1 MFDVTTLAQFL
12 VTGLAMGSVYALV
25 ALSFAL
31 LYKAVGILNFAVG
44 ESVMVPAFIV
54 VILLTVLKLP
64 FLPAYLMIIA
74 VMVVFGAVFQ
84 RTVYHPLR
92 GRPFISVLVSTI
104 GASLFLR
111 NTSLL
116 VFGADPRVSPALFS
130 VQSVGFF
137 GVFVPPQYLLII
149 TTLIVLVVFQ
159 YWLFEKTLLGKK
171 MQATAQDRDMARLL
185 GIPVDRI
192 ILITFIYAAIL
203 GGIAAILLA
212 PIFYVTSDMGFMF
225 ALKAFA
231 ASIAGGLGS
240 IPGAIVGGLFIGV
253 VELFCAAYI
262 SATYKDVFAF
272 VILIAVLL
280 LRPQGFFGE
289 KVSEKV

>member
-1 MFDVTTLAQFL
+1 MFDVTTFAQLF
-12 VTGLAMGSVYALV
+12 VTGLAMGSIYALV

-44 ESVMVPAFIV
+44 EFVMVPGFISV
-54 VILLTVLKLP
+54 VLLTTLNVP
-64 FLPAYLMIIA
+64 FLWAYLVTLGI
-74 VMVVFGAVFQ
+74 MVLFGVVFQ

-92 GRPFISVLVSTI
+92 GRPFVAVLVSTI

-116 VFGADPRVSPALFS
+116 AFGADPRVSPGVFTVKTVS
-130 VQSVGFF
+130 FF

-149 TTLIVLVVFQ
+149 GTLIVLVVFQ
-159 YWLFEKTLLGKK
+159 YLLFEKTLLGKK

-185 GIPVDRI
+185 GIPVDTV
-192 ILITFIYAAIL
+192 ILITFIYASLL
-203 GGIAAILLA
+203 GGISGILLA
-212 PIFYVTSDMGFMF
+212 PIFYVTADMGFMI

-231 ASIAGGLGS
+231 SSIAGGLGS

-289 KVSEKV
+289 KIAEKA

>member
-1 MFDVTTLAQFL
+1 MFDVTTLAQFF

-240 IPGAIVGGLFIGV
+240 IPGAIAGGLFIGV